1 MTSLIVSL
9 KNQLDEVSLLKG
21 AFLMLDSD
29 KKGRLSLKE
38 VQNGLN
44 NLCLFEI
51 LQDFTLN
58 SEDCSEKILKGID
71 LDKKGR
77 IDYIKFL

>member
-21 AFLMLDSD
+21 AFLLLDSD
-29 KKGRLSLKE
+29 KKGRLSSKE

-51 LQDFTLN
+51 FQDFTLN

-71 LDKKGR
+71 LDR
-77 IDYIKFL
+77 LH